1 MTLMESRTLYLVGGA
16 PRVGKSSLAR
26 RVLREGVAWLPTDV
40 LRTVLRRVLPEL
52 DTLDQGLVDARL
64 VAEFMYPHI
73 EQAAE
78 VCAEEHE
85 AFVIE
90 GFDLEP
96 SFRARLSSA
105 LPGAVMRAC
114 FLGHE
119 RFAAAD
125 LSGYR
130 GPKPQHETTMT
141 VEELE
146 AAAAWIRHRS
156 EQLRARCIRADV
168 PYIDVGEHGFDIAMR
183 EARRHLLG

>member
-1 MTLMESRTLYLVGGA
+1 VESRRLYLVGGT

-26 RVLREGVAWLPTDV
+26 RLLREGVAWLPIDV
-40 LRTVLRRVLPEL
+40 IRTVLRRVLPDL
-52 DTLDQGLVDARL
+52 DTLDHGLVDATL

-78 VCAEEHE
+78 VCAEEHD

-96 SFRARLSSA
+96 SFRARLA
-105 LPGAVMRAC
+105 RTLAPTVVRAC

-119 RFAAAD
+119 TFTSAD
-125 LSGYR
+125 LADYR
-130 GPKPQHETTMT
+130 GPKPQHEDTMT
-141 VEELE
+141 DAELD

-156 EQLRARCIRADV
+156 EQLRARCTEADV
-168 PYIDVGEHGFDIAMR
+168 PYVDVGELGFDTAMD
-183 EARRHLLG
+183 EATRHLLG